1 MIAVVRPLLA
11 RLEWADGDRGALTL
25 DRLAPLL
32 LRAFSSAWVT
42 ERLGLHSV
50 FGAFVM
56 GGVLPRDRRLARAL
70 QEGLG
75 GAVILLLP
83 LFFAET
89 GLRTS
94 VRLLNGVSMWLVCLV
109 LILTARAGKCGGAPP
124 PPPLTRPTRREA
136 AAPGVLMNTPG
147 PVG

>member
-11 RLEWADGDRGALTL
+11 RPKWVDGDRGALTR
-25 DRLAPLL
+25 DRLATLL
-32 LRAFSSAWVT
+32 LMAFASAWVT

-50 FGAFVM
+50 FGAFLM
-56 GGVLPRDRRLARAL
+56 GCVLPRDRRLARAL
-70 QEGLG
+70 EEGLG

-94 VRLLNGVSMWLVCLV
+94 VRLLNGVSMWLVSLV
-109 LILTARAGKCGGAPP
+109 IILSALAGKVGRGTHPLPLPALTGREGAS
-124 PPPLTRPTRREA
+124 L
-136 AAPGVLMNTPG
+136 GVPINPR
-147 PVG
+147 